1 MGECMSLS
9 VAKGQGVTLNASF
22 VDANGDAFDPVSV
35 VFHYREPSG
44 LEGSL
49 SYPTDPEVVKVAI
62 GEYSV
67 GFVMG
72 VVGRWTFKTRS
83 EGTPAA
89 ASADAVVRC
98 EPSEF

>member
-1 MGECMSLS
+1 MSIN
-9 VAKGQGVTLNASF
+9 VAKGQGVTLSASF
-22 VDANGDAFDPVSV
+22 VDANGGAYDPSGV

-49 SYPTDPEVVKVAI
+49 SYPSDPEVVRLSV

-67 GFVMG
+67 GFVIG

-89 ASADAVVRC
+89 SSSDVVIRC